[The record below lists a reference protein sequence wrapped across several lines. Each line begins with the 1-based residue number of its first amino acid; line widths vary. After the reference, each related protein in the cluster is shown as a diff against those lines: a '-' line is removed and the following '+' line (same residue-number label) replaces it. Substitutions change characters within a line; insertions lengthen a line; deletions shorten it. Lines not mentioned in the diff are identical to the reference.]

1 MAILRTLVILFLNEI
16 ENSDEILMNLLEDIM
31 N

>member
-1 MAILRTLVILFLNEI
+1 MAILRTLVILFLNEV

-31 N
+31 S